1 MQLGKLMKKRLAVMD
16 LGTNTFHLLVADVG
30 DGPLSVVHR
39 DRRPVKLGKGGIN
52 EGRITPEAM
61 DRAVACM
68 REFHTACETLGVQT
82 IKAIGTSALRSAV
95 NGRAV
100 IGAIREATGIIVD
113 VISGDEEAIYIYY
126 GIRAAM
132 DLGAVPSLIVD
143 IGGGSVEFIIGNQEA
158 IFWKRSVDIGGQ
170 RMLEQYHRHDPMLPG
185 ELQALE
191 QHYEASLLDLSEAV
205 KQWKPR
211 TLVGSSGTF
220 DTLSEI
226 HCIREGIPYRPTD
239 AETPL
244 TVEACQRI
252 HQELVTRDRAA
263 RMALPGM
270 IEMRVDMIVVASCLI
285 DYLVRSFHFK
295 KIRVSSYSLK
305 EGVMNVTS

>member
-1 MQLGKLMKKRLAVMD
+1 MKKRLAVMD
-16 LGTNTFHLLVADVG
+16 LGTNTFHLLVADAG
-30 DGPLSVVHR
+30 DGTLSVVHR
-39 DRRPVKLGKGGIN
+39 DRRPVKLGKDGIN

-61 DRAVACM
+61 ERAVACM
-68 REFHTACETLGVQT
+68 RDFRDTCETLGVQT
-82 IKAIGTSALRSAV
+82 IKAIGTSALRSAA
-95 NGRAV
+95 NGRV
-100 IGAIREATGIIVD
+100 VTGEIREATGIIVD
-113 VISGDEEAIYIYY
+113 VISGDQEAIYIYY

-143 IGGGSVEFIIGNQEA
+143 IGGGSVEFIIADQET
-158 IFWKRSVDIGGQ
+158 IFWKRSVDIGAQ
-170 RMLEQYHRHDPMLPG
+170 RMLEQYHRHDPMLPA

-191 QHYEASLLDLSEAV
+191 QHYEASLQDLSEAV
-205 KQWKPR
+205 TQWKPR

-226 HCIREGIPYRPTD
+226 HCLREGIPYRPTD
-239 AETPL
+239 PETPL

-252 HQELVTRDRAA
+252 HRELLTRDRAA
-263 RMALPGM
+263 RMSLPGM

>member
-1 MQLGKLMKKRLAVMD
+1 MKKRLAVMD

-30 DGPLSVVHR
+30 DGTLSIVHR

-52 EGRITPEAM
+52 EGRITSEAM

-68 REFHTACETLGVQT
+68 REFHTTCETLGVQT
-82 IKAIGTSALRSAV
+82 VKAIGTSALRSAS

-100 IGAIREATGIIVD
+100 TGAIREATGIIVD
-113 VISGDEEAIYIYY
+113 VISGDQEAIYIYY

-143 IGGGSVEFIIGNQEA
+143 IGGGSVEFIIGDQET
-158 IFWKRSVDIGGQ
+158 IFWKRSVDIGAQ

-191 QHYEASLLDLSEAV
+191 KHYEESLGDLANAV
-205 KQWKPR
+205 AQWKPR

-226 HCIREGIPYRPTD
+226 HCYHEGIPYRPTD
-239 AETPL
+239 SETPL
-244 TVEACQRI
+244 TIEAFQRI
-252 HQELVTRDRAA
+252 HHELLTRDRAA
-263 RMALPGM
+263 RMSLPGM

-285 DYLVRSFHFK
+285 DLLIRAFHFK